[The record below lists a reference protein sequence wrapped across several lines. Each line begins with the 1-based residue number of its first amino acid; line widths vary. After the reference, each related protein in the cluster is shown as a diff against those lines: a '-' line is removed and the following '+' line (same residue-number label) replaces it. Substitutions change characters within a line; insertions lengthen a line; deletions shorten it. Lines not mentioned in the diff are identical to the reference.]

1 MSAQQNARNSVL
13 SKTFL
18 EIATRA
24 QHPRTSPTM
33 VSILVLTTAFVAP
46 PVTVHRHRVNELHIN
61 ALADVNLLIEAAV
74 GIFGAGFAGW
84 KMSQDGKD
92 AEPSAAI
99 TAKMPP
105 LDGKVVS
112 SWYDSGMRLTS
123 EAKVMVTS
131 ATEATVVTASWY
143 DAGKRL
149 GGEAVS
155 SEPKAIKTPM
165 RNVKTILS
173 KPMPPPGFV
182 WAEDLADAAPATPPA
197 KPVVSWYDSGKRLS
211 SPVTVATKT
220 ASTQVE
226 WPALGGSGAFHPM
239 RGPWPKA
246 PAREQWTPPP
256 GWKPPSKPVTS
267 WYDRGDRLT
276 STVTAKATAVAPAPI
291 DPAEM
296 ALAESIA
303 ASTVA
308 LLSPANALTYL
319 SGAATRQ
326 SLIAKGVSLDAINEA
341 TAVVR
346 EAVAS
351 MPKEWP
357 ALGGSGA
364 FHPMRGPWPKAPA
377 REQWTP
383 PPGWIKPSK
392 PVSSWYDKGDRL
404 TSTVAKTASTQVEWP
419 ALGGSG
425 AFHPMRGPWPKAPA
439 REQWTPPPGW
449 IKPSK
454 PVLSWYDKGERLTSA
469 VAMMA
474 AEATPY
480 AQVYPGAYPALGGSG
495 AFHPMRGPWPK
506 APAREQWTPP
516 PGWKP
521 PSKPVTSWYDRG
533 DRLTSTVTKTAS
545 TQVEWPA
552 LGGSG
557 AFHPMRGPWPK
568 APAREQWTP
577 PPGWIKPSKPVLS
590 WYDKGERLSSQ
601 QAPIIQATKANIMPK
616 GGWVVSQPDGST
628 EQVGWSTGMPSET
641 SLATPGSPNRAPQFV
656 LLGAML
662 GGAFLAARS
671 FGIRMP

>member
-1 MSAQQNARNSVL
+1 MTIPTHFPKL
-13 SKTFL
+13 SETVRENRQVAVRK
-18 EIATRA
+18 RGS
-24 QHPRTSPTM
+24 PPPTM
-33 VSILVLTTAFVAP
+33 ACILVLATAFVAP
-46 PVTVHRHRVNELHIN
+46 PVTVHRHRVNDLHIN
-61 ALADVNLLIEAAV
+61 ALTDVNLLIEAAV

-123 EAKVMVTS
+123 EAKVMVS
-131 ATEATVVTASWY
+131 ATEAPAKPVVSWY
-143 DAGKRL
+143 DSGKRL

-155 SEPKAIKTPM
+155 SEPKAIKSPVAM
-165 RNVKTILS
+165 RNVKSILS

-211 SPVTVATKT
+211 APVTVATKT

-276 STVTAKATAVAPAPI
+276 STVTAKATVMAPAPI
-291 DPAEM
+291 DPAET

-326 SLIAKGVSLDAINEA
+326 SLLAKGVSLDVINEA

-383 PPGWIKPSK
+383 PPGWTKPSKPVLSWYDKGERLTSAVAMAAAETTPSAPVDTGAYPALGGSGAFHPMRGPWPKAPAREQWTPPPGWIKPSK
-392 PVSSWYDKGDRL
+392 PVTSWYDRGDRL
-404 TSTVAKTASTQVEWP
+404 TVTKAASTQVEWP

-449 IKPSK
+449 
-454 PVLSWYDKGERLTSA
+454 T
-469 VAMMA
+469 
-474 AEATPY
+474 
-480 AQVYPGAYPALGGSG
+480 
-495 AFHPMRGPWPK
+495 
-506 APAREQWTPP
+506 
-516 PGWKP
+516 
-521 PSKPVTSWYDRG
+521 
-533 DRLTSTVTKTAS
+533 
-545 TQVEWPA
+545 
-552 LGGSG
+552 
-557 AFHPMRGPWPK
+557 
-568 APAREQWTP
+568 
-577 PPGWIKPSKPVLS
+577 KPSKPVLS

-616 GGWVVSQPDGST
+616 GGWVVTQPDGAT

-641 SLATPGSPNRAPQFV
+641 SLATPGSPNRAPQIV
-656 LLGAML
+656 LLGAVL

-671 FGIRMP
+671 FGIRML

>member
-13 SKTFL
+13 SETCL

-24 QHPRTSPTM
+24 RIPRTSPTM

-149 GGEAVS
+149 SGEAVS

-276 STVTAKATAVAPAPI
+276 STVT
-291 DPAEM
+291 
-296 ALAESIA
+296 
-303 ASTVA
+303 
-308 LLSPANALTYL
+308 
-319 SGAATRQ
+319 
-326 SLIAKGVSLDAINEA
+326 
-341 TAVVR
+341 
-346 EAVAS
+346 
-351 MPKEWP
+351 
-357 ALGGSGA
+357 
-364 FHPMRGPWPKAPA
+364 
-377 REQWTP
+377 
-383 PPGWIKPSK
+383 
-392 PVSSWYDKGDRL
+392 
-404 TSTVAKTASTQVEWP
+404 KTASTQVEWP

-439 REQWTPPPGW
+439 R
-449 IKPSK
+449 
-454 PVLSWYDKGERLTSA
+454 
-469 VAMMA
+469 
-474 AEATPY
+474 
-480 AQVYPGAYPALGGSG
+480 
-495 AFHPMRGPWPK
+495 
-506 APAREQWTPP
+506 
-516 PGWKP
+516 
-521 PSKPVTSWYDRG
+521 DR
-533 DRLTSTVTKTAS
+533 
-545 TQVEWPA
+545 
-552 LGGSG
+552 
-557 AFHPMRGPWPK
+557 
-568 APAREQWTP
+568 
-577 PPGWIKPSKPVLS
+577 
-590 WYDKGERLSSQ
+590 
-601 QAPIIQATKANIMPK
+601 
-616 GGWVVSQPDGST
+616 
-628 EQVGWSTGMPSET
+628 
-641 SLATPGSPNRAPQFV
+641 
-656 LLGAML
+656 
-662 GGAFLAARS
+662 
-671 FGIRMP
+671 

>member
-1 MSAQQNARNSVL
+1 
-13 SKTFL
+13 
-18 EIATRA
+18 
-24 QHPRTSPTM
+24 M

-226 WPALGGSGAFHPM
+226 WPALGGSGAFHPMRGPWPKAPAREQWTPPPGWIKPSKPVSSWYDKGDRLTSTVAKTASTQVEWPALGGSGAFHPMRGPWPKAPAREQWTPPPGWIKPSKPVLSWYDKGERLTSAVAMMAAEATPYAQVDPGAYPALGGSGAFHPM

-454 PVLSWYDKGERLTSA
+454 PVLSWYDKGERL
-469 VAMMA
+469 
-474 AEATPY
+474 
-480 AQVYPGAYPALGGSG
+480 
-495 AFHPMRGPWPK
+495 
-506 APAREQWTPP
+506 
-516 PGWKP
+516 
-521 PSKPVTSWYDRG
+521 
-533 DRLTSTVTKTAS
+533 
-545 TQVEWPA
+545 
-552 LGGSG
+552 
-557 AFHPMRGPWPK
+557 
-568 APAREQWTP
+568 
-577 PPGWIKPSKPVLS
+577 
-590 WYDKGERLSSQ
+590 SSQ

>member
-1 MSAQQNARNSVL
+1 MAC
-13 SKTFL
+13 
-18 EIATRA
+18 
-24 QHPRTSPTM
+24 
-33 VSILVLTTAFVAP
+33 ILVLATSTAFVAP
-46 PVTVHRHRVNELHIN
+46 PVTVHRHRVNDLHIN
-61 ALADVNLLIEAAV
+61 ALTDVNLLIEAAV

-123 EAKVMVTS
+123 EAKVMVS
-131 ATEATVVTASWY
+131 ATEAPVKPVVSWY
-143 DAGKRL
+143 DSGKRL

-165 RNVKTILS
+165 RNVRTILS

-211 SPVTVATKT
+211 APVTVATKT
-220 ASTQVE
+220 ASTQV
-226 WPALGGSGAFHPM
+226 
-239 RGPWPKA
+239 
-246 PAREQWTPPP
+246 
-256 GWKPPSKPVTS
+256 
-267 WYDRGDRLT
+267 
-276 STVTAKATAVAPAPI
+276 
-291 DPAEM
+291 
-296 ALAESIA
+296 
-303 ASTVA
+303 
-308 LLSPANALTYL
+308 
-319 SGAATRQ
+319 
-326 SLIAKGVSLDAINEA
+326 
-341 TAVVR
+341 
-346 EAVAS
+346 
-351 MPKEWP
+351 EWP

-454 PVLSWYDKGERLTSA
+454 PVLSWYDKGERL
-469 VAMMA
+469 
-474 AEATPY
+474 
-480 AQVYPGAYPALGGSG
+480 
-495 AFHPMRGPWPK
+495 
-506 APAREQWTPP
+506 
-516 PGWKP
+516 
-521 PSKPVTSWYDRG
+521 
-533 DRLTSTVTKTAS
+533 
-545 TQVEWPA
+545 
-552 LGGSG
+552 
-557 AFHPMRGPWPK
+557 
-568 APAREQWTP
+568 
-577 PPGWIKPSKPVLS
+577 
-590 WYDKGERLSSQ
+590 SSQ

-616 GGWVVSQPDGST
+616 GGWVVTQPDGAT

-641 SLATPGSPNRAPQFV
+641 SLATPGSPNRAPQIV
-656 LLGAML
+656 LLGAVL

-671 FGIRMP
+671 FGIRML

>member
-1 MSAQQNARNSVL
+1 MAC
-13 SKTFL
+13 
-18 EIATRA
+18 
-24 QHPRTSPTM
+24 
-33 VSILVLTTAFVAP
+33 ILVLATAFVAP
-46 PVTVHRHRVNELHIN
+46 PVTVHRHRVNDLHIN
-61 ALADVNLLIEAAV
+61 ALTDVNLLIEAAV

-123 EAKVMVTS
+123 EAKVMVS
-131 ATEATVVTASWY
+131 ATEAPAKPVVSWY
-143 DAGKRL
+143 DSGKRL

-155 SEPKAIKTPM
+155 SEPKAIKSPVAM
-165 RNVKTILS
+165 RNVKSILS

-211 SPVTVATKT
+211 APVTVATKT

-276 STVTAKATAVAPAPI
+276 STVTAKATVMAPAPI
-291 DPAEM
+291 DPAET

-326 SLIAKGVSLDAINEA
+326 SLLAKGVSLDVINEA

-392 PVSSWYDKGDRL
+392 PVTSWYDRGDRL
-404 TSTVAKTASTQVEWP
+404 TVTKAASTQVEWP

-449 IKPSK
+449 
-454 PVLSWYDKGERLTSA
+454 T
-469 VAMMA
+469 
-474 AEATPY
+474 
-480 AQVYPGAYPALGGSG
+480 
-495 AFHPMRGPWPK
+495 
-506 APAREQWTPP
+506 
-516 PGWKP
+516 
-521 PSKPVTSWYDRG
+521 
-533 DRLTSTVTKTAS
+533 
-545 TQVEWPA
+545 
-552 LGGSG
+552 
-557 AFHPMRGPWPK
+557 
-568 APAREQWTP
+568 
-577 PPGWIKPSKPVLS
+577 KPSKPVLS

-616 GGWVVSQPDGST
+616 GGWVVTQPDGAT
-628 EQVGWSTGMPSET
+628 EQMGWSTGMPSET
-641 SLATPGSPNRAPQFV
+641 SLATPGSPNRAPQIV
-656 LLGAML
+656 LLGAVL

-671 FGIRMP
+671 FGIRML